1 MTRWV
6 WLDREPVPAESG
18 TSMWAYCFECGKMK
32 NKDTGECVEL
42 EMLTFTE
49 AVKQSAEDKNDG

>member
-1 MTRWV
+1 
-6 WLDREPVPAESG
+6 
-18 TSMWAYCFECGKMK
+18 MWAYCFECGKMK